1 MTEIVRSLAGPVV
14 TIGLTWYMIRQ
25 CRKPNGW
32 LGRLITSI
40 MNQSHAGLTLW
51 GLEHIHVGRQDAI
64 LDVGCGGG
72 RTVQRLAKMAD
83 LGKVHGVDYSNAS
96 VAASRSL
103 NKAGIESGRIA
114 IQNATVSGL
123 PFPDQSFDLVTA
135 IETHYYWWPDLPA
148 DMREIRRVLKPGGSL
163 LVVAESYRGGILGVV
178 YGVVMKPLGGTLLT
192 SDEHRDL
199 LANAHYAD
207 VQVFLKPARGW
218 ICVTG
223 RKP

>member
-1 MTEIVRSLAGPVV
+1 MTGILRSFGGPIV
-14 TIGLTWYMIRQ
+14 TIGMTWYMIRQ

-32 LGRLITSI
+32 PGRLIASV
-40 MNQSHAGLTLW
+40 MNQSHSGLTLW
-51 GLEHIHVGRQDAI
+51 GLEHVQINRQDAV

-72 RTVQRLAKMAD
+72 RTLQRLANMAD

-103 NKAGIESGRIA
+103 NRDGIESGRIA
-114 IQNATVSGL
+114 IQNAAVSCL
-123 PFPDQSFDLVTA
+123 PFPDDSFDVVTA
-135 IETHYYWWPDLPA
+135 VETHYYWPDLSG
-148 DMREIRRVLKPGGSL
+148 DVQEIRRVLKPGGSL
-163 LVVAESYRGGILGVV
+163 LIVAESYRGGALGVL

-199 LANAHYAD
+199 LVNAGYAD
-207 VQVFLKPARGW
+207 VQVFLKPAKGW
-218 ICVTG
+218 ICATG